1 MSGEITK
8 YMTDLG
14 EVALS
19 AEIIKQYLVSGN
31 GEITDQELAMYLKLC
46 KYQKLNPFL
55 REVYII
61 KYGQYPAT
69 VVTGKETFLK
79 RAIKN
84 PKYQG
89 HRVGISEDGKVA
101 WAEVYCDGYEVP
113 IKCEVDYDEYV
124 GLKDGKPNRMWAS
137 KPNTMLKKVALVQA
151 LRETFPLDMGGL
163 YSQEEINSV
172 DIPLPTKEV
181 KPPVRKTQS
190 KSSQTSQKKQ
200 TETDKASKAGTV
212 MTKIANSETVNFNKT
227 DGSKGT
233 RYIITSVGGTKYKT
247 FDKNVKEAA
256 EGIEGCDT
264 EALILFKT
272 DKWGHTIESFEVQE

>member
-1 MSGEITK
+1 MSDEITK

-14 EVALS
+14 EVTLS
-19 AEIIKQYLVSGN
+19 AEIIKRYLVSGN

-101 WAEVYCDGYEVP
+101 WAEVYCDDYKVP

-151 LRETFPLDMGGL
+151 LREAFPLDMGGL

-190 KSSQTSQKKQ
+190 KSSQKKQ
-200 TETDKASKAGTV
+200 TDTDKAGKVDQGEV
-212 MTKIANSETVNFNKT
+212 ITKIDRVSVETGESQKT
-227 DGSKGT
+227 GKQWT
-233 RYIITSVGGTKYKT
+233 RYHIHSVGGTEYKT
-247 FDKNVKEAA
+247 FSETIAKDARSIQGGDA
-256 EGIEGCDT
+256 

-272 DKWGHTIESFEVQE
+272 DKFGNTIETFEIQK